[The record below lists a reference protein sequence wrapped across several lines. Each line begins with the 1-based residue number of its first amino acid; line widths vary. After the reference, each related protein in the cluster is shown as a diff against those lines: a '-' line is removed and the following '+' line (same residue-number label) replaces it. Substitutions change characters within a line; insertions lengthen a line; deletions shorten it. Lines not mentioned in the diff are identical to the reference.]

1 MKSTTLYHIILA
13 IAMIMVATGQ
23 ELHPSVGTGELESSD
38 SSESGSRDYVDDL
51 YSDEY
56 DLMVE
61 LDDPSDDT
69 LASDDMDDDVVE
81 LDDEEVEDA
90 EPSSDGKTR
99 HLRGGYSR
107 RFNPA
112 QDGIEYG
119 QMLLDEEWINI
130 GNGCANAF
138 KIERVGRK
146 LIGMYCTPT
155 VWDNWRRTAYKRG
168 CARGIMRAVRYHEKE
183 CLGGGESGIDE
194 CNDLGEAAAT
204 LIAEEVC
211 PVEDLM
217 MAADVRER
225 RPNWRKTCKRT
236 AIGICKGNIYS
247 KVKEM
252 CGKTIKKDKYDELKR
267 KCRTTVKSLVN

>member
-1 MKSTTLYHIILA
+1 M
-13 IAMIMVATGQ
+13 MV
-23 ELHPSVGTGELESSD
+23 V
-38 SSESGSRDYVDDL
+38 
-51 YSDEY
+51 
-56 DLMVE
+56 

-69 LASDDMDDDVVE
+69 LASDDTDDDAVQ

-90 EPSSDGKTR
+90 ESSSDGKTR
-99 HLRGGYSR
+99 QLRGGYSR

-119 QMLLDEEWINI
+119 QMLLDVDEEWINI

-138 KIERVGRK
+138 KIKRVGHK
-146 LIGMYCTPT
+146 LIDTYCTPT
-155 VWDNWRRTAYKRG
+155 VWDNWRRTAYLKG

-211 PVEDLM
+211 PVGVLM
-217 MAADVRER
+217 HAPMSSPQ

-236 AIGICKGNIYS
+236 VIKICKGNIYS

-252 CGKTIKKDKYDELKR
+252 CGKKIKKDKYDELKQ
-267 KCRTTVKSLVN
+267 KCRKTVKSMVN